1 MSLNLKTTTGKVV
14 ASAALVAAA
23 AAVAGLGTYGAF
35 TSATS
40 ATTNVATGTV
50 SINLGATG
58 ATNRLS
64 IAAAGLV
71 PGDTVQRAA
80 TLTNPAGNQSLSA
93 ITLTPAATTSSKLD
107 TDPTLGLQFSV
118 DACSVPWAEVGTSP
132 AYTYTCTGTTTP
144 VLTSRAIVG
153 ANLPLTN
160 LTSVAANKTDN
171 LRVTATVPAAA
182 DNTFQG
188 LNSVVNFTFTGTQR
202 TSTNQ

>member
-93 ITLTPAATTSSKLD
+93 ITLTTAATTSSKLD

>member
-93 ITLTPAATTSSKLD
+93 ITLTTVGK
-107 TDPTLGLQFSV
+107 TL
-118 DACSVPWAEVGTSP
+118 
-132 AYTYTCTGTTTP
+132 
-144 VLTSRAIVG
+144 
-153 ANLPLTN
+153 
-160 LTSVAANKTDN
+160 
-171 LRVTATVPAAA
+171 
-182 DNTFQG
+182 
-188 LNSVVNFTFTGTQR
+188 
-202 TSTNQ
+202 